1 LNPLSSEIPAAAGYL
16 VLEDGSEFHGT
27 YIGRPAAVAGEVVFT
42 TAMAG
47 YLESL
52 TDPSFAGQL
61 LVSTYP
67 LIGNYGVP
75 SVSSTGGRPTPP
87 MQSERIQV
95 QAYIVQSL
103 APFYSHHRAVES
115 LSSWLARHDV
125 PILTGIDTRALTMR
139 LRERGT
145 MAGWLAASTVP
156 VDEAKRTA
164 RCVDLHAQVF
174 LDVAPKQTV
183 TYEGGP
189 NRVLLIDVGAK
200 EGIVDCLLRRESTVV
215 RAPWHADL
223 RRLAESVDGIV
234 IGNGPGDP
242 ADLGELIAVVR
253 TLLGSFSG
261 PIFGVCLG
269 HQLLGRALGLPTFK
283 LPYGH
288 RGVNQPVRN
297 VVTGACFISSQ
308 NHGYA
313 VDDANLPRDCAKW
326 FTNLNDG
333 TSEGLRL
340 VSRPVRSVQFHPEG
354 MPGPRDA
361 ECLFDEFVN
370 DVAHARVAGCPA

>member
-1 LNPLSSEIPAAAGYL
+1 LAQLSPETPTGSGYL
-16 VLEDGSEFHGT
+16 VLEDGSEYHGT
-27 YIGRPAAVAGEVVFT
+27 YVGRPAAVAGEVVFT

-75 SVSSTGGRPTPP
+75 GMTPTGGRPTPP
-87 MQSERIQV
+87 MQSDRVQV
-95 QAYIVQSL
+95 QGYIVQCL
-103 APFYSHHRAVES
+103 AQFHSHHRAVES
-115 LSSWLARHDV
+115 LSSWLLRHDV
-125 PILTGIDTRALTMR
+125 PILTGVDTRALTMR

-145 MAGWLAASTVP
+145 MAGWLAPATVP
-156 VDEAKRTA
+156 VDEAKREA
-164 RCVDLHAQVF
+164 RFVDLHAQVF

-183 TYEGGP
+183 TYAGGA

-200 EGIVDCLLRRESTVV
+200 EGIVDCLLRRESTVI

-223 RRLAESVDGIV
+223 LRLAKAADGIV

-253 TLLGSFSG
+253 ALLASFSG

-297 VVTGACFISSQ
+297 VVTGACFVTSQ

-313 VDDANLPRDCAKW
+313 VDDTNLPRDCVRW

-340 VSRPVRSVQFHPEG
+340 VSQPVYSVQFHPEG

-361 ECLFDEFVN
+361 ECLFDEFVR
-370 DVAHARVAGCPA
+370 DVASARVTGCPT

>member
-1 LNPLSSEIPAAAGYL
+1 LAQRNPEIPAGPGYL
-16 VLEDGSEFHGT
+16 LLEDGSEYQGT
-27 YIGRPAAVAGEVVFT
+27 FVGRPATVAGEVVFT

-47 YLESL
+47 YPESL

-75 SVSSTGGRPTPP
+75 RTTPAGGRPSPP
-87 MQSERIQV
+87 MQSDRVQV
-95 QAYIVQSL
+95 QALIVQSL
-103 APFYSHHRAVES
+103 SQFYSHHRAVES
-115 LSSWLARHDV
+115 LSSWLTRHDV
-125 PILTGIDTRALTMR
+125 PILTGVDTRALTMQ

-145 MAGWLAASTVP
+145 MAGWLAPATVP

-164 RCVDLHAQVF
+164 RFVDLHAQVF

-183 TYEGGP
+183 IHAGGA
-189 NRVLLIDVGAK
+189 NRVLLIDVGVK
-200 EGIVDCLLRRESTVV
+200 EGIVECLLRRESTVI

-223 RRLAESVDGIV
+223 IQLAKTADGIV

-242 ADLGELIAVVR
+242 ADLGELTAVIKM
-253 TLLGSFSG
+253 LLGSFNG

-297 VVTGACFISSQ
+297 VDTGACFVTSQ
-308 NHGYA
+308 NHGFA
-313 VDDANLPRDCAKW
+313 VDDTNLPPDCVKW

-340 VSRPVRSVQFHPEG
+340 VSKPVCSVQFHPEG

-361 ECLFDEFVN
+361 EYLFDEFVR
-370 DVAHARVAGCPA
+370 DVGRARAAGRPT